1 MARIA
6 LALLLLTAPMFARND
21 FDDLVRSMESQYG
34 KKKVYIPM
42 LGFANFLVKIARPA
56 GTSDFKLAVFEDV
69 DHGRHPEAE
78 DLDRRFRPSG
88 WKPFVKVVSKA
99 GRERVHIY
107 ARESGRDHELL
118 IATFERHEAVLVRV
132 RVNAERLARWVNN
145 PVVMAKSR
153 GRSDAD

>member
-6 LALLLLTAPMFARND
+6 LVFLLLTAPMFARND
-21 FDDLVRSMESQYG
+21 FDDLVQTLESQYG

-42 LGFANFLVKIARPA
+42 LGFANFIVKFAKPV
-56 GTSDFKLAVFEDV
+56 GTSDFKLAMFEDV
-69 DHGRHPEAE
+69 DGGRHPDAE
-78 DLDRRFRPSG
+78 ELDRRFRPNG
-88 WKPFVKVVSKA
+88 WKPFVKVLSKA

-107 ARESGRDHELL
+107 ARESKGDHELL
-118 IATFERHEAVLVRV
+118 IATFERHEAVLIRV

-153 GRSDAD
+153 GRSEAD